1 MGMEEGG
8 ESVEGGEGT
17 SRRYSFGSYQFCGVS
32 AIVAGGEARTLTFGK
47 PERELL
53 LSAEDQSGLAAGWG
67 AAAMPAGAPNI
78 VL

>member
-1 MGMEEGG
+1 MEEGG

-17 SRRYSFGSYQFCGVS
+17 SRRYSFGSYQ
-32 AIVAGGEARTLTFGK
+32 LFGK

-53 LSAEDQSGLAAGWG
+53 LFAEDQSGLAAGWG
-67 AAAMPAGAPNI
+67 AVPMPAGAPNI